1 MKDVILVTGASG
13 LVGFPLINK
22 LLENYEVIG
31 LDLKKQIIFSPKYLH
46 LRKKIKKVSDF
57 LIIFETY
64 KVSRIIHSGGVSGP
78 MLYNDDPH
86 KIIENNVFLTMYLIE
101 AMRLY
106 KKIKRLVFCS
116 SISAYGD
123 IIDSNT
129 NEDLKFSPTNVYGST
144 KASCDLMLE
153 TYNKNYE
160 LDIIS
165 LRFSTIYG
173 YGRLTSCFINDII
186 TSGLEKKQLHLPF
199 KNDLKWPYIYVNDV
213 VASIFTCLFFKKSH
227 GYSYNVSG
235 PDFPSY
241 EHIVS
246 LISSQFIKLNVTFSS
261 TNKINERKNFS
272 INKIKNDINWEPK
285 FNIQK
290 GLIDY
295 FKNIDNKSVRA

>member
-22 LLENYEVIG
+22 LLEDYKVIG
-31 LDLKKQIIFSPKYLH
+31 LDLKNQNINSSKYIH
-46 LRKKIKKVSDF
+46 LKKKIKNVSDF
-57 LIIFETY
+57 LIIFEKY
-64 KVSRIIHSGGVSGP
+64 KVTRVVHSGGVSGP
-78 MLYNDDPH
+78 MLYNDEPH

-101 AMRLY
+101 AVRQY

-116 SISAYGD
+116 SISAYGN
-123 IIDSNT
+123 IFVSNT

-153 TYNKNYE
+153 TYNKNYN

-173 YGRLTSCFINDII
+173 HGRLTSCFINDII
-186 TSGLEKKQLHLPF
+186 MSGLESKQLHLPF
-199 KNDLKWPYIYVNDV
+199 KSDLKWPYVYVNDV
-213 VASIFTCLFFKKSH
+213 VSSIFTCLFFKKKH

-241 EHIVS
+241 EQIIS
-246 LISSQFIKLNVTFSS
+246 LISPQFLELNVKFSS
-261 TNKINERKNFS
+261 TNKIDERKNFS

-285 FNIQK
+285 FNINE
-290 GLIDY
+290 GLRDY
-295 FKNIDNKSVRA
+295 FKNIDDK